1 MRNIIKGIA
10 VIYTVA
16 YLIMWLALLFVWEI
30 MSEQLGGVGI
40 AIMLVSATINLIL
53 LWALSG
59 LEDRVR
65 DLENMHKEKDDD
77 DDEWI
82 KQYHEQD

>member
-10 VIYTVA
+10 VIYTIV
-16 YLIMWLALLFVWEI
+16 YLIMWLALLFVWEMI
-30 MSEQLGGVGI
+30 SEQLGGVGI
-40 AIMLVSATINLIL
+40 AIVLVSATVNLIL

-59 LEDRVR
+59 LESRVR

-77 DDEWI
+77 E
-82 KQYHEQD
+82 E

>member
-10 VIYTVA
+10 VIYTIV
-16 YLIMWLALLFVWEI
+16 YLIMWLALLFVWEMI
-30 MSEQLGGVGI
+30 SEQLGGVGI
-40 AIMLVSATINLIL
+40 AIVLVSATVNLIL

-65 DLENMHKEKDDD
+65 DLEYMHKEKDEDDDD
-77 DDEWI
+77 DDE
-82 KQYHEQD
+82 